1 MIWKY
6 YNGAIVP
13 DGDILEEI
21 CDCDVRDKEL
31 FKSYNKAF
39 MIRYTSEV
47 DYVHDDSQAMWWHCI
62 KDNAYH
68 PEQLKSKRR
77 SEITKA
83 RKNFVVKK
91 IAPVEYVDAIYE
103 IIKDANLGYHHHIDF
118 TYKDA
123 CEKCK
128 ILSSMENA
136 IILGAFSNDDE
147 KMVGYL
153 WLAING
159 NCVHMVE
166 QKSIRRYERL
176 AVNAALCDAMCQM
189 LNDWLPSG
197 KYLYDGDRTILHQ
210 TNFQDYLIKYF
221 GFRKAYCKLN
231 IIYRPSVKPVVCLL
245 FLIRK
250 PIFMIAD
257 KTNFRL
263 FQKITA
269 ILKMEEIARKYRN
282 E

>member
-13 DGDILEEI
+13 DGDIFEEI

-31 FKSYNKAF
+31 FKLYNKAF

-91 IAPVEYVDAIYE
+91 IAPMEYVDAIYE

-128 ILSSMENA
+128 ILSCMENA

-166 QKSIRRYERL
+166 QKSIRRYERF

-250 PIFMIAD
+250 PIFVIAD
-257 KTNFRL
+257 RTNFRL